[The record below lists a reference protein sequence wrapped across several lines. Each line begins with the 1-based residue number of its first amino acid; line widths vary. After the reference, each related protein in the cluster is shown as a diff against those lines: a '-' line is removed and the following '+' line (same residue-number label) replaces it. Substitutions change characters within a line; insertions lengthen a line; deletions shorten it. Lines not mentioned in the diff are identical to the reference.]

1 MDTMAIK
8 SGEVPAMQ
16 SAIES
21 YIVEVETCLNNI
33 KSYEM
38 GSSEGIYGAAQV
50 ATVNN
55 YINETCTQIN
65 SIVRYFDEFK
75 EKLTEVAAAY
85 VDQQAAI
92 TTGDVAAAKAND
104 SDLVTVNRMS

>member
-16 SAIES
+16 SAIET

-55 YINETCTQIN
+55 YISETCTQIN

-75 EKLTEVAAAY
+75 AKLTEVGA
-85 VDQQAAI
+85 VVELQ
-92 TTGDVAAAKAND
+92 
-104 SDLVTVNRMS
+104 